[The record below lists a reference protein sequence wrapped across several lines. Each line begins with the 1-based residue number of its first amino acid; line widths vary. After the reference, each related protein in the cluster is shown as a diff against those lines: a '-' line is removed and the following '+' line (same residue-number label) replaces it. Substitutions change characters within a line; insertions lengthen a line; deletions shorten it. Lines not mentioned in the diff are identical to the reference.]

1 MQRWRKS
8 FVPRMQVFHF
18 ATQRGAFRDGG
29 PTFATILGMIPR
41 RLMAIAIL
49 LAMAGVF
56 PVFLSTRATG
66 TDPATSVAATLGV
79 APDLD
84 ARLARFKPVEMPFD
98 RSGMSE
104 REQQMVQK
112 LVDAANRI
120 EQIYWRQSDPEGLKI
135 YSQLEKSKDPLD
147 QKVVRF
153 MTINGSRYDLVDELR
168 PFVGNEPA
176 PAGRNLYP
184 RGLTQAEIEQYVAA
198 HPEQK
203 AEVYNEQSLLRLDG
217 GKLHAQPYHQV
228 FAEFL
233 KPAAED
239 LREA

>member
-1 MQRWRKS
+1 MQRCRKS
-8 FVPRMQVFHF
+8 FVRRTQVFHF
-18 ATQRGAFRDGG
+18 ATQRGAFRGGG

-49 LAMAGVF
+49 LAMAGIF
-56 PVFLSTRATG
+56 PLFLSTHATG
-66 TDPATSVAATLGV
+66 RDPGTSVAATLGV

-104 REQQMVQK
+104 REQQMVEK
-112 LVDAANRI
+112 LVDAANRM

-147 QKVVRF
+147 QKALRF

-168 PFVGNEPA
+168 PFVGNEAA
-176 PAGRNLYP
+176 PPGRSLYP
-184 RGLTQAEIEQYVAA
+184 HDLTQAEIEKYVAA

-203 AEVYNEQSLLRLDG
+203 AEVYNEQSLLRRDSERLR
-217 GKLHAQPYHQV
+217 ATAYHEV
-228 FAEFL
+228 FAE
-233 KPAAED
+233 
-239 LREA
+239 

>member
-1 MQRWRKS
+1 MQRRRKS
-8 FVPRMQVFHF
+8 FVPPMHVLHF
-18 ATQRGAFRDGG
+18 ATQRGAFRGG
-29 PTFATILGMIPR
+29 RPTFATLLGMIPR

-49 LAMAGVF
+49 LTIAGVF
-56 PVFLSTRATG
+56 PLFLSTHATG
-66 TDPATSVAATLGV
+66 KDPETSVAATLGV

-84 ARLARFKPVEMPFD
+84 ARLARFKPVEMPVD

-104 REQQMVQK
+104 REQQMVEK

-147 QKVVRF
+147 QKVLRF

-168 PFVGNEPA
+168 PFVGNEAA
-176 PAGRNLYP
+176 PAGRSLYP
-184 RGLTQAEIEQYVAA
+184 RDLTQAEIEKYVAT

-203 AEVYNEQSLLRLDG
+203 AEVYNEQSLLRRDSERLR
-217 GKLHAQPYHQV
+217 AAAYHEV
-228 FAEFL
+228 F
-233 KPAAED
+233 
-239 LREA
+239 

>member
-8 FVPRMQVFHF
+8 FVPRIDVFHF
-18 ATQRGAFRDGG
+18 ATQRGAFRGRG
-29 PTFATILGMIPR
+29 PTFATLLGMIPR

-56 PVFLSTRATG
+56 ALLLSTHATG
-66 TDPATSVAATLGV
+66 RDPGTSLAATLGV

-98 RSGMSE
+98 RTGMSE
-104 REQQMVQK
+104 REQKMVEK

-147 QKVVRF
+147 QKVLRF
-153 MTINGSRYDLVDELR
+153 M
-168 PFVGNEPA
+168 
-176 PAGRNLYP
+176 
-184 RGLTQAEIEQYVAA
+184 
-198 HPEQK
+198 
-203 AEVYNEQSLLRLDG
+203 
-217 GKLHAQPYHQV
+217 
-228 FAEFL
+228 
-233 KPAAED
+233 
-239 LREA
+239 